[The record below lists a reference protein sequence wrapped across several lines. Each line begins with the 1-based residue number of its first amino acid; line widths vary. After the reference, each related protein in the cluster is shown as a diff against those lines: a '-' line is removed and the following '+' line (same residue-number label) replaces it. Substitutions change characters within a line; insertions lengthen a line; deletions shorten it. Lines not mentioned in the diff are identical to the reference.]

1 MSQKPRYERPVIV
14 RHQAGLMNK
23 LSRTQTTSPMT
34 HIEGISIDELVETYG
49 SPLFVF
55 SEKTLINRYR
65 EIHDTYS
72 RHLPRV
78 RVAWSYKTNYLN
90 AICRVFHKE
99 GAWAEVVSEF
109 EYDKAVALGVPPQ
122 RIHFNGPYKL
132 EGALRKAFKDGAI
145 VHIDHFDE
153 IALAEKVAEELG
165 RKPGVAIRLNYG
177 VDGTPPWSRFGFN
190 VESGQAQ
197 DAVGR
202 IIGGGKLELIG
213 LHSHLGT
220 FIQNPEVYKNAV
232 IKVATFAN
240 EMREKFGVKLDFLDV
255 GGGIASHNNL
265 KGQYY
270 PGSQTTPS
278 FARYAEA
285 VSDGLKALDVS
296 PAELPTVVLE
306 NGRAMVDDAGFL
318 ISSVVAN
325 KRLPDGRRA
334 VVVDAGVNMLFT
346 SFWYNHEVVPAQPFR
361 GMPESTVFYGPLCMN
376 IDIVR
381 DSMLFPSVDVGER
394 VVFKSVGAYNVTQWM
409 QFITYRPAV
418 VLIGK
423 DGKHGLIRRRE
434 DLNSVTDHE
443 VIPEWI

>member
-1 MSQKPRYERPVIV
+1 MSQKPQYERPVIV

-23 LSRTQTTSPMT
+23 LSRTQTTRPMT
-34 HIEGISIDELVETYG
+34 HIEGVSIDELIQTYG

-55 SEKTLINRYR
+55 SERTLINRYR

-90 AICRVFHKE
+90 AVCRVFHKE

-109 EYDKAVALGVPPQ
+109 EYDKAVHLGVPPQ
-122 RIHFNGPYKL
+122 RIHFNGPYKP
-132 EGALRKAFKDGAI
+132 EGALRKAFADGAI

-153 IALAEKVAEELG
+153 IALAEKVAESLG

-177 VDGTPPWSRFGFN
+177 VEGTPPWSRFGFN
-190 VESGQAQ
+190 IESGQAM

-202 IIGGGKLELIG
+202 IIGGGKLDLIG

-232 IKVATFAN
+232 TKVAQFGN
-240 EMREKFGVKLDFLDV
+240 EIRDRFGVKLDFFDV

-270 PGSQTTPS
+270 PGAQTTPS
-278 FARYAEA
+278 IARYAEA
-285 VSDGLKALDVS
+285 VADGLKTLNVS
-296 PAELPTVVLE
+296 PAELPTLVLE

-318 ISSVVAN
+318 ISTVMAN
-325 KRLPDGRRA
+325 KRLPDGRRG
-334 VVVDAGVNMLFT
+334 VVVDAGVNVLFT

-361 GMPESTVFYGPLCMN
+361 GIPEPTVFYGPLCMN

-381 DSMLFPSVDVGER
+381 DSHLFPSVDVGER
-394 VVFKSVGAYNVTQWM
+394 VVFKSVGAYNV
-409 QFITYRPAV
+409 
-418 VLIGK
+418 
-423 DGKHGLIRRRE
+423 
-434 DLNSVTDHE
+434 
-443 VIPEWI
+443 